1 MKHTTQEMKDVNI
14 LEVNVFLQTHIK
26 IELSLSNVDVNSK
39 FMQKKTAKCL
49 KLPGVNMSHT

>member
-1 MKHTTQEMKDVNI
+1 MKHTTQEMKNVNI

-49 KLPGVNMSHT
+49 KLPGDNMSHK